1 MYSIHME
8 QQPVTKCKRGRKPKD
23 AKITIMLPSDFE
35 NSQMQTT
42 TQTSEYLPFRPR
54 KITK

>member
-42 TQTSEYLPFRPR
+42 TQTSECLPFRPR
-54 KITK
+54 NITK